1 MQNSRKTSAFPVQDQ
16 AAGTEIT
23 AEQKEQEKACLSVL
37 GATVAGNTVLLQG
50 DGLKDRNALFC
61 SYGTA

>member
-1 MQNSRKTSAFPVQDQ
+1 MLFPVQDQ
-16 AAGTEIT
+16 AAGTEIIE
-23 AEQKEQEKACLSVL
+23 EQKEQEKACLSVFR
-37 GATVAGNTVLLQG
+37 GYSCRKYSAFTG

>member
-1 MQNSRKTSAFPVQDQ
+1 MPFPVQDQ
-16 AAGTEIT
+16 AASTEIT
-23 AEQKEQEKACLSVL
+23 AEQKEQSVV

-50 DGLKDRNALFC
+50 GLKDRNALFY

>member
-1 MQNSRKTSAFPVQDQ
+1 MQDQ

-23 AEQKEQEKACLSVL
+23 AEQKEQEKAYLSVV

-50 DGLKDRNALFC
+50 TD
-61 SYGTA
+61 

>member
-1 MQNSRKTSAFPVQDQ
+1 MLFPVQDQ

-23 AEQKEQEKACLSVL
+23 AEQEKACLSVFR
-37 GATVAGNTVLLQG
+37 ATVAGNTVLLQG
-50 DGLKDRNALFC
+50 DGLKDRNALFY

>member
-1 MQNSRKTSAFPVQDQ
+1 MPFPMQDQ
-16 AAGTEIT
+16 AASTEIT
-23 AEQKEQEKACLSVL
+23 AEQKEQEKACLSVV

-50 DGLKDRNALFC
+50 GLKDRNALFY

>member
-1 MQNSRKTSAFPVQDQ
+1 MLFRYRIRQQVQRSQQSRKRKKRLVYQS
-16 AAGTEIT
+16 
-23 AEQKEQEKACLSVL
+23 L

-50 DGLKDRNALFC
+50 DGLKDRNALFY